1 MKPKLF
7 AAFLIFAAAPAAFAQ
22 ATAFSF
28 CGNYGAYVM
37 LYKNTDEFE
46 ELGKLRCGESVEVLS
61 RWLDYIQVRTL
72 DGKVGWVRSADL
84 SGGQASLPSP
94 TPFGLTSARV
104 QPQRPLVVP
113 LSNKDIL
120 TMQTTRLSPDVI
132 VAKIKSS
139 PASFDTSASGL
150 QKLKRAGVP
159 DKVILAMIEAPASP
173 AASAV
178 TAIPD
183 PPKPPEFLQIKVPDG
198 TPVELEMIASIS
210 SDAVREGTII
220 HLKVVKDVALNGV
233 TIFQQ
238 DSEARARVYVITQP
252 AFLGKPGQISWAM
265 EDVTAINGDHLPA
278 TFAPEEPNASSSPV
292 ANVDDTGTNWEFR
305 KNKPTTMP
313 AGHLLR
319 ATIHGDIMLKIPAAL
334 VAQSSPPSSDSSTP
348 AAKNIQASP
357 EVPRNVSSNQAQKP

>member
-7 AAFLIFAAAPAAFAQ
+7 AACLIFVSAPAAFAQ
-22 ATAFSF
+22 APAFSF

-37 LYKNTDEFE
+37 LYKNTDQFE
-46 ELGKLRCGESVEVLS
+46 ELGKLRCGESVDVLS

-72 DGKVGWVRSADL
+72 DGKVGWVRSADI
-84 SGGQASLPSP
+84 SGGPAVSPSP
-94 TPFGLTSARV
+94 TPFGLTNPRV
-104 QPQRPLVVP
+104 QPQRPAVVP

-159 DKVILAMIEAPASP
+159 DTVILAMVEAPAFP
-173 AASAV
+173 ASSA
-178 TAIPD
+178 AIAVPD
-183 PPKPPEFLQIKVPDG
+183 PPKLPEVLQIKVPDG
-198 TPVELEMIASIS
+198 TPLDLEMTVSIS

-233 TIFQQ
+233 TIFQK

-278 TFAPEEPNASSSPV
+278 TFAPEEPNASSAPV
-292 ANVDDTGTNWEFR
+292 ANVDDTGTTWEFR

-319 ATIHGDIMLKIPAAL
+319 ATIHGDIVLKIPAPLAVPSTQPASNS
-334 VAQSSPPSSDSSTP
+334 VASGRNVQV
-348 AAKNIQASP
+348 SP
-357 EVPRNVSSNQAQKP
+357 EVPLNISSDQTQKP